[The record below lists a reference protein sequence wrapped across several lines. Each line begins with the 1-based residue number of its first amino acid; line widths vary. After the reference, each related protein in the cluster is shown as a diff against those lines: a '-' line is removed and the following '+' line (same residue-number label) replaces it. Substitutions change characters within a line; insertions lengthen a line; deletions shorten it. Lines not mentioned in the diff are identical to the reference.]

1 MEHTDVYQN
10 CPVFESESYIIRL
23 MRPDDAEDLLAVYS
37 DKLALPFFNS
47 DNCHGTNFYC
57 RNIDDI
63 KGAVNVWLEAY
74 RIKDFVRFSVIDKS
88 ENRVIGTIE
97 LFRRNSKDAFDG
109 VGVLRLDLGSK
120 YENRDIIYKILEI
133 IVNPAF
139 ELFDCDRIIT
149 KAPVYAIER
158 INALKK
164 YGFEKS
170 EEYLIGH
177 IDNYPYRDYWTVKK

>member
-10 CPVFESESYIIRL
+10 CHVFESESYIIRL
-23 MRPDDAEDLLAVYS
+23 MRPDDAEDLLKVYS

-57 RNIDDI
+57 GNIEDM
-63 KGAVNVWLEAY
+63 KSAVNAWLEAY

-109 VGVLRLDLGSK
+109 VVVLRLDLGSK

-149 KAPVYAIER
+149 KAPVYAIDR
-158 INALKK
+158 INALKQ